1 MADINFFEPD
11 RKTPEKSVSMVMI
24 GVIVIILAGVAAA
37 FLTMTKLSEFTGLEA
52 QKKAMV
58 DFIESP
64 DTKNK
69 LSEYYRTQAE
79 IAAVRSQ
86 NMPIAAA
93 YADYRLLNTVTRS
106 LIDGYIWAPMKDK
119 PEEAA
124 FKTLSVA
131 GNNITVTAAVSDVA
145 AMRNYQWALAGMKVK
160 VDKDNI
166 DKLPGA
172 KEAPDDMEIN
182 KFMNQF
188 TTQIVYS
195 PNPDYVQQFEGTLGI
210 FINKEITDN
219 MTKLLGKGR

>member
-106 LIDGYIWAPMKDK
+106 LIDGYVWAPIKASPDTM
-119 PEEAA
+119 E
-124 FKTLSVA
+124 FKSLNVT
-131 GNNITVTAAVSDVA
+131 GNNLSIDVCVNDIGV
-145 AMRNYQWALAGMKVK
+145 MRGYQWDLACQKIK
-160 VDKDNI
+160 TDKDYI
-166 DKLPGA
+166 DKLPGS
-172 KEAPDDMEIN
+172 APSDGDMEIN
-182 KFMNQF
+182 KFRDQF
-188 TTQIVYS
+188 TSQIVKQNDPSFTPPY
-195 PNPDYVQQFEGTLGI
+195 EGTLGI
-210 FINKEITDN
+210 FINKDITDD
-219 MTKLLGKGR
+219 MYKLLGKGH